1 MVATGGATHCLCEQ
15 LIGIPSGKGKLM
27 ELTKAEM
34 MSQTE
39 S

>member
-15 LIGIPSGKGKLM
+15 LIGIPTGKGKLI

-34 MSQTE
+34 MNQTG